1 MTDLVLMKTA
11 GGALV
16 PCDPAATD
24 YIAKLKTGQGI
35 RAACKKARNPRFHR
49 KVFSLFGLA
58 FDLWDAPELEY
69 RGQRVEKSF
78 DRFRK
83 DLTILA
89 GHYEA
94 VTNIRGETRLE
105 AKSLSFSSMAEEEF
119 QVVYRD
125 ILNAVWQRVL
135 KSAGYET
142 PERVDQIV
150 EELLRYDQ

>member
-35 RAACKKARNPRFHR
+35 KAACKKARNPRFHR

-69 RGQRVEKSF
+69 KGQKVAKEF
-78 DRFRK
+78 NQFRK
-83 DLTILA
+83 DLTVLA
-89 GHYEA
+89 GFYDA
-94 VTNIRGETRLE
+94 SVNLRGEVRLA
-105 AKSLSFSSMAEEEF
+105 AKSLRFASMDEETF
-119 QVVYRD
+119 TQVYAA